1 MGAGCSVMSTQRT
14 GCWDSWRQLQTGLG
28 AARRRR
34 WYRGHRGIEA
44 SRHQGTEAKAAAGV
58 HGHSHGQTYC
68 SGIAATLAIQAA
80 RSTRDAVEEPFVV
93 KQTAI

>member
-1 MGAGCSVMSTQRT
+1 VRADA
-14 GCWDSWRQLQTGLG
+14 W
-28 AARRRR
+28 
-34 WYRGHRGIEA
+34 
-44 SRHQGTEAKAAAGV
+44 
-58 HGHSHGQTYC
+58 QTYGQPYY

>member
-1 MGAGCSVMSTQRT
+1 M
-14 GCWDSWRQLQTGLG
+14 
-28 AARRRR
+28 
-34 WYRGHRGIEA
+34 A
-44 SRHQGTEAKAAAGV
+44 SRHQGTEAKAAAGGV
-58 HGHSHGQTYC
+58 HGHSHGQTYGQTYY